1 MTRRSV
7 FGRAALSVALV
18 LLFCLVPLLSSCARF
33 PAKRYAKVIDGPF
46 DTGTQLVIYTRN
58 ASDAA
63 AFFER
68 FENGLSDWDELADI
82 YYEYDGL
89 NNLRTLNLSAGNA
102 PVELDPRLLDL
113 LEYGLSMREATG
125 GRVDLLLGSVLSL
138 WHACREAGLDDPEHA
153 RIPTDEELAEA
164 GEISRRATLE
174 IDRDAGTAYLPI
186 AGSSVDVGA
195 FAKGYATE
203 TICREMET
211 LGYTDFAANVGGNLR
226 TSGTAAGKPWELSV
240 RDPNGEGTVRSIARK
255 GSVALATSGSYQRFY
270 TVDGVRYHHIVD
282 PDTNAP
288 AALGWTSVSVLTAD
302 ARVADVLSTALF
314 LLGYE
319 EGVSL
324 LSGAFAPVSAFWI
337 ADDGTTYAVGAFAE
351 GGGS

>member
-1 MTRRSV
+1 MRFSAFRR
-7 FGRAALSVALV
+7 ALSGALV
-18 LLFCLVPLLSSCARF
+18 LLFCLAPLLSSCARF

-46 DTGTQLVIYTRN
+46 DTVTQVVIYSRR

-68 FENGLSDWDELADI
+68 FESELFAWDELADI
-82 YYEYDGL
+82 YYEYDGV
-89 NNLRTLNLSAGNA
+89 NNLKTLNRAAGTA
-102 PVELDPRLLDL
+102 PVELDARLLGL
-113 LEYGLSMREATG
+113 LEYGLAMREATG

-138 WHACREAGLDDPEHA
+138 WHARREEGLNDPAAA
-153 RIPTDEELAEA
+153 RIPTDEELAGAKAIAE
-164 GEISRRATLE
+164 RATLL
-174 IDRDAGTAYLPI
+174 IDRGAGTAYLPL
-186 AGSSVDVGA
+186 AGSSIDVGA

-203 TICREMET
+203 KICRELEA

-226 TSGTAAGKPWELSV
+226 TSGSASGKPWELSV
-240 RDPNGEGTVRSIARK
+240 RDPEGDGVVGTVARSGAV
-255 GSVALATSGSYQRFY
+255 SLSTSGSYQRFF
-270 TVDGVRYHHIVD
+270 TVDGVRYHHIID

-302 ARVADVLSTALF
+302 AGVADVLSTALF

-324 LSGAFAPVSAFWI
+324 LSGLTTPASAFWI
-337 ADDGTTYAVGAFAE
+337 ADDGKTYAVGAFAE
-351 GGGS
+351 GGES

>member
-1 MTRRSV
+1 MSRFSAFRR
-7 FGRAALSVALV
+7 ALSGALV
-18 LLFCLVPLLSSCARF
+18 LLFCLAPLLSSCARF

-46 DTGTQLVIYTRN
+46 DTVTQLVIYSRK

-63 AFFER
+63 AFFDR
-68 FENGLSDWDELADI
+68 FESELFAWDQLADI
-82 YYEYDGL
+82 YYEYDGV
-89 NNLRTLNLSAGNA
+89 NNLKTLNRAAGIE
-102 PVELDPRLLDL
+102 PVALDASLLDL
-113 LEYGLSMREATG
+113 LDYGLAMREATG

-138 WHACREAGLDDPEHA
+138 WHACRGAGLDDPEHA
-153 RIPTDEELAEA
+153 RIPTDEELSEA
-164 GEISRRATLE
+164 GEIARRATLL
-174 IDRDAGTAYLPI
+174 IDRDAGTAFLPVF
-186 AGSSVDVGA
+186 GSSVDVGA

-203 TICREMET
+203 KICFELEA

-226 TSGTAAGKPWELSV
+226 TSGSASGEPWELSV
-240 RDPNGEGTVRSIARK
+240 RDPEGAGVVGKVVRNGAVSL
-255 GSVALATSGSYQRFY
+255 STSGSYQRCY

-302 ARVADVLSTALF
+302 AGVADVLSTALF

-324 LSGAFAPVSAFWI
+324 LSGVSAPVSALWI
-337 ADDGTTYAVGAFAE
+337 ADDGTTYAVGAFDE

>member
-1 MTRRSV
+1 MSRFSAFRR
-7 FGRAALSVALV
+7 ALSGALV
-18 LLFCLVPLLSSCARF
+18 LLFCLAPLLSSCARF

-46 DTGTQLVIYTRN
+46 DTVTQLVIYSRK

-63 AFFER
+63 AFFDR
-68 FENGLSDWDELADI
+68 FESELFAWDQLADI
-82 YYEYDGL
+82 YYEYDGV
-89 NNLRTLNLSAGNA
+89 NNLKTLNRAAGIE
-102 PVELDPRLLDL
+102 PVALDASLLDL
-113 LEYGLSMREATG
+113 LDYGLAMREETG

-138 WHACREAGLDDPEHA
+138 WHACREEGLNDPAAA
-153 RIPTDEELAEA
+153 RVPTDEELSEA
-164 GEISRRATLE
+164 GEIARRATLL
-174 IDRDAGTAYLPI
+174 IDRDAGTAFLPVF
-186 AGSSVDVGA
+186 GSSVDVGA

-203 TICREMET
+203 KICFELEA

-226 TSGTAAGKPWELSV
+226 TSGSASGEPWELSV
-240 RDPNGEGTVRSIARK
+240 RDPEGAGVVGKVVRSGAV
-255 GSVALATSGSYQRFY
+255 SLSTSGSYQRYY

-288 AALGWTSVSVLTAD
+288 AALGWASVSVLTAD
-302 ARVADVLSTALF
+302 AGVADVLSTALF

-324 LSGAFAPVSAFWI
+324 LSGVSAPVSALWI
-337 ADDGTTYAVGAFAE
+337 ADDGTTFAVGAFDE